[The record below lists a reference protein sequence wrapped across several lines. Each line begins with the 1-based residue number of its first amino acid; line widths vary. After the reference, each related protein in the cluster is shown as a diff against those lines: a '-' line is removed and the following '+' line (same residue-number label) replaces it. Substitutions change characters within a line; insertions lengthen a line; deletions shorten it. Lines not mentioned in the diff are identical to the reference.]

1 MLRYLCLLGADDS
14 HGVQL
19 QAHIPDTLDV
29 TGSTAFHAIPEHE
42 MATRVSREGAEL
54 FWKEE
59 HTGQSV

>member
-19 QAHIPDTLDV
+19 WAHIPDTLDV
-29 TGSTAFHAIPEHE
+29 TESGSTQHE
-42 MATRVSREGAEL
+42 MVLRERAEL

-59 HTGQSV
+59 YTGQSV